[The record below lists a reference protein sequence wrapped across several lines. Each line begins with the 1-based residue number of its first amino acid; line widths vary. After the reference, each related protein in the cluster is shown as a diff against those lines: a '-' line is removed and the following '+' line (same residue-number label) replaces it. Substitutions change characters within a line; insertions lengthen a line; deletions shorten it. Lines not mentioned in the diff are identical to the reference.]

1 LAQSSQVAAQ
11 LSARLRC
18 AECGGPLHSVK
29 PWRLEDV
36 LRKSLGPGLECVFEL
51 ENVGRQIDDDGARN
65 DDNHGPQKRR
75 KKSRTGFVE
84 PRFIAPV
91 LGHGQSSNSV
101 SGRTAVLRCDLHESP
116 PPIVSYAR
124 HPEDAREDS
133 EVHRWSRQP
142 LYRGGIRPLQR
153 LPRTFR
159 SPLRGSHRFVLAAA
173 L

>member
-1 LAQSSQVAAQ
+1 MVIGTHRYL
-11 LSARLRC
+11 
-18 AECGGPLHSVK
+18 PL
-29 PWRLEDV
+29 L
-36 LRKSLGPGLECVFEL
+36 EL

-75 KKSRTGFVE
+75 KKSRTRFVE
-84 PRFIAPV
+84 PRFIVPV
-91 LGHGQSSNSV
+91 LGHGQKSNSV
-101 SGRTAVLRCDLHESP
+101 SGRTTVLRCDLRECP
-116 PPIVSYAR
+116 PPIVHMR
-124 HPEDAREDS
+124 DTPKARERIRRYT
-133 EVHRWSRQP
+133 VWSRQP